1 MVGGSYYG
9 LTLAAGHMGTSI
21 YLGTALSGL
30 VELPAVLAIFYAI
43 EAHGRKLAVVTF
55 LSLGGLFCLRLELR
69 ITLCFASSHNKEQN
83 ICSIKI
89 MPESA
94 TTILALCG
102 KLCIAGAFKVFEDIF
117 TNLKPKT

>member
-1 MVGGSYYG
+1 MLNFAKVRFQLYCRFVVGGSYYG

-43 EAHGRKLAVVTF
+43 ETHGRKLAVVSF

-69 ITLCFASSHNKEQN
+69 ITLCFAS
-83 ICSIKI
+83 
-89 MPESA
+89 
-94 TTILALCG
+94 
-102 KLCIAGAFKVFEDIF
+102 
-117 TNLKPKT
+117 KPYKGTKHF